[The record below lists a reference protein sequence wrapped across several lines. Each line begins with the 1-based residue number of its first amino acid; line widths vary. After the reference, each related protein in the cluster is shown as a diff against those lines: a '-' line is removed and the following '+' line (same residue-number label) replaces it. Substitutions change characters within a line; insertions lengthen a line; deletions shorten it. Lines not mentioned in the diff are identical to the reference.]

1 MCWIHVTCANEILK
15 KSQYIDF
22 TVPGECQ
29 SEVQPRTLIF
39 VFWDFFLYESEWP
52 RLTRTGESSEKWAFW
67 NVNVLV
73 LYSHY
78 IQTQVIQKQVLTCFC
93 TCMYIYIH
101 THTQCMY
108 VCMYVYVYIY
118 IYIYILCIW
127 YMIYICI
134 CICIYD
140 DWYIYI
146 NIYTMTEV
154 YTDMKREHMHE
165 TGAGRSHCSRRWC
178 PGTVKWLQTCL

>member
-118 IYIYILCIW
+118 IYIYIM
-127 YMIYICI
+127 YMIHDIYMYMYMYI
-134 CICIYD
+134 
-140 DWYIYI
+140 WWLIYI
-146 NIYTMTEV
+146 HKYIHNDRSIY
-154 YTDMKREHMHE
+154 RHE
-165 TGAGRSHCSRRWC
+165 ERAHARDRRR
-178 PGTVKWLQTCL
+178 